1 MRFVRGLFIAVWLAV
16 QVGLPLV
23 MKFGFP
29 PVHYRYARFS
39 WAMYGRPPLFYEV
52 RLFRDSSGGPPR
64 RLQELYLSPEQV
76 EERYAGLIRHIAQA
90 RADGSTYAVSL
101 RWIRSF
107 EPDRSNEWEFQ
118 CESR

>member
-1 MRFVRGLFIAVWLAV
+1 MRFFRGLFVAVWLAV
-16 QVGLPLV
+16 QAGLPLV

-52 RLFRDSSGGPPR
+52 RLFRGSAEGPPQ
-64 RLQELYLSPEQV
+64 RLQELYLSPQQV
-76 EERYAGLIRHIAQA
+76 EERYAGLVRHIAQT
-90 RADGSTYAVSL
+90 RADGAVYGVSL

-107 EPDRSNEWEFQ
+107 EPDLPERREFQ